1 MRISYWSS
9 DVCSSDLRLQA
20 EDLKA
25 KGGFWVRDRN
35 NFGLVY
41 VVPNA
46 DPEAEEADKEILGG
60 EGDVVVVGQARTP
73 PAPSLPKSAAPPQQ
87 APGARQS
94 ATSAQ
99 ATQGHAT
106 ADGYFSL
113 LRQNLAPRE
122 GGLADR
128 PPHEDPAGRTYKGVT
143 QDTLNDLHQYKSADR
158 KSTRLNSSH

>member
-1 MRISYWSS
+1 MRS
-9 DVCSSDLRLQA
+9 
-20 EDLKA
+20 
-25 KGGFWVRDRN
+25 
-35 NFGLVY
+35 
-41 VVPNA
+41 
-46 DPEAEEADKEILGG
+46 G
-60 EGDVVVVGQARTP
+60 EGDVVLVGQARSP
-73 PAPSLPKSAAPPQQ
+73 PAPSLTKSAAPPQQ

-128 PPHEDPAGRTYKGVT
+128 PPHEDPAGRNYKGVT
-143 QDTLNDLHQYKSADR
+143 QDTLNDLHQYQSAER
-158 KSTRLNSSH
+158 SEARSVGKEGVRTCRSR

>member
-1 MRISYWSS
+1 M
-9 DVCSSDLRLQA
+9 
-20 EDLKA
+20 
-25 KGGFWVRDRN
+25 
-35 NFGLVY
+35 
-41 VVPNA
+41 
-46 DPEAEEADKEILGG
+46 LGG

-128 PPHEDPAGRTYKGVT
+128 PPHEDPAIGRASVRGRVGQYVGSPGVAVS
-143 QDTLNDLHQYKSADR
+143 LK
-158 KSTRLNSSH
+158 

>member
-1 MRISYWSS
+1 METGR
-9 DVCSSDLRLQA
+9 VAAVAEEEARRLQA

-99 ATQGHAT
+99 IGSAAC
-106 ADGYFSL
+106 
-113 LRQNLAPRE
+113 RE
-122 GGLADR
+122 RVG
-128 PPHEDPAGRTYKGVT
+128 
-143 QDTLNDLHQYKSADR
+143 QYM
-158 KSTRLNSSH
+158 